1 MLILKKNTQKG
12 VALIFALA
20 ISVIILL
27 MTFLLFALSHSNLT
41 LIKHQKKKLENDAS
55 LQEVFDSNI
64 LSSSN
69 SSDFNYD
76 TNTLPLSN
84 TTENLA
90 LSDGVQYS
98 LEKSNSSINNSQNTR
113 FDSFIEPENGYTM
126 RVIDYYVKMSLEN
139 NEKNITIKV
148 PSDTHV
154 SQDSSIDRSSIS
166 LNIPAINF
174 NNLYTSQLDSGS
186 STFIDTKVG
195 YVGNL
200 VVDNTNYRV
209 TFTDT
214 NGVSNSLDLPNTF
227 NSGSFALSQGW
238 YLNDG
243 SWEIS
248 IGVYDPD
255 TTNGCVIKA
264 PLVDLLSD
272 ISTLVCVSLD
282 AKDVDE
288 DGARYPN
295 PTNYPVCVKNERY
308 PFGHICQEDGIL
320 FIADKNNARA
330 LPFQRSGDWRVY
342 YPSSDWVAP
351 YTQGARYSDG
361 DLVAYDG
368 IVFRSTQNNQNRDPF
383 SDNDWRVNGI
393 YVWNDK
399 VRYLSGD
406 IVTFNGDFYQ
416 ARRTNEGN
424 SDSPTDTRDWTNIGS
439 TLEQSNINQLP
450 QQAQANVSAGT
461 TVNDYQPINIV
472 FPYRDESPSQAQLN
486 CEGEY
491 PPINTNT
498 FSQCIDGQVYNTGD
512 TCYENNMLFTAQD
525 YTTDSPFNRPN
536 EWRLDIPTEADTGLD
551 WVVPYSNNVMYVDNV
566 TRVIYDGRRFTNS
579 YWINEGTTP
588 YESHSW
594 IVDGIYGWHE
604 DIQYRVNEVVIRDGN
619 FYRANGWNKDS
630 DPLTNSTNFWDDW
643 ENLGSTY
650 NNQTAE
656 EALNSCGASNI
667 NNVVVQFNLGDNLFR
682 DRNGNGDYLTTDM
695 QNLPNG
701 FGLYG
706 DSNPTTVSY
715 TLSGSL
721 FDAASLIYVTDENG
735 WVPLYNPDAQ
745 GETLVRDW
753 GDKNA
758 TIFINTDYGNIPS
771 GDYDLT
777 IDLEYSLNE
786 QTYQGSSSY
795 SITI

>member
-1 MLILKKNTQKG
+1 MRRNIKLAKSQQG
-12 VALIFALA
+12 VALIAA
-20 ISVIILL
+20 ISIATIMLVVSYTLFNISYSNSVLSKNQTEKIHKMSSMQEAFTNSIANSSFDYSENLILPEIAEYRDIESGKYFYETTNSDL
-27 MTFLLFALSHSNLT
+27 N
-41 LIKHQKKKLENDAS
+41 EAS
-55 LQEVFDSNI
+55 LQVKPFI
-64 LSSSN
+64 LAG
-69 SSDFNYD
+69 DGY
-76 TNTLPLSN
+76 
-84 TTENLA
+84 TTRA
-90 LSDGVQYS
+90 LDYYIK
-98 LEKSNSSINNSQNTR
+98 LTINNYEKNVN
-113 FDSFIEPENGYTM
+113 I
-126 RVIDYYVKMSLEN
+126 RVISNKY
-139 NEKNITIKV
+139 I
-148 PSDTHV
+148 
-154 SQDSSIDRSSIS
+154 SQDNVIDRSSIS
-166 LNIPAINF
+166 LNIPAVDYHA
-174 NNLYTSQLDSGS
+174 LSQIQLNSN
-186 STFIDTKVG
+186 DTLTNADVG
-195 YVGNL
+195 YIGDLSINN
-200 VVDNTNYRV
+200 DNEL
-209 TFTDT
+209 TFTNTDGSKHYL
-214 NGVSNSLDLPNTF
+214 NLPSNFTGIF
-227 NSGSFALSQGW
+227 NLSQGW
-238 YLNDG
+238 LLNNG
-243 SWEIS
+243 VWEVS
-248 IGVYDPD
+248 IGVY
-255 TTNGCVIKA
+255 NINSSQGCIIKSSLDDFIA
-264 PLVDLLSD
+264 D
-272 ISTLVCVSLD
+272 ISALECVPIE
-282 AKDVDE
+282 E
-288 DGARYPN
+288 DTDIDYEGARYPN
-295 PTNYPVCVKNERY
+295 PAGLPICVENDRY
-308 PFGHICQEDGIL
+308 RQGDICQEDGIL
-320 FIADKNNARA
+320 FIANKNNARA
-330 LPFQRSGDWRVY
+330 LPFQRSNDWRVY
-342 YPSSDWVAP
+342 YPDSDWIAP

-361 DLVAYDG
+361 DLVAYDS
-368 IVFRSTQNNQNRDPF
+368 IVFRSTQNNQNRNPF
-383 SDNDWRVNGI
+383 RDNDWRVNGI
-393 YVWNDK
+393 YAWNEQ

-416 ARRTNEGN
+416 AKRTNKGN

-512 TCYENNMLFTAQD
+512 TCYENNMLFTAQY

-536 EWRLDIPTEADTGLD
+536 AWRLDIPTQADTGLD
-551 WVVPYSNNVMYVDNV
+551 WVVPYGNNVMYADNV
-566 TRVIYDGRRFTNS
+566 TKVIYDGRRFTNS

-588 YESHSW
+588 YENDSW

-619 FYRANGWNKDS
+619 FYRANGWSKNS

-735 WVPLYNPDAQ
+735 WVALYNPDAQ

-777 IDLEYSLNE
+777 IDLEYSLNG